1 MKLLKDIL
9 YKVKIT
15 KVIGTTEVRIDTIY
29 LNSLEVKPNS
39 LFIAIKGFT
48 TDGHKYIAS
57 AISNGATAIVCQEL
71 PLILLDEITY
81 VVVED
86 SSKAT
91 AIIASN
97 FYDNPS
103 NNLTLIGVTGTNG
116 KTSVAT
122 LLFKLYEKLGYKVGL
137 LSTVE
142 NKIGDK
148 IIPATHTTPN
158 AIALNE
164 LLAQMVDEGCDY
176 AFMEVSS
183 HALHQNRTYSLDFDG
198 AIFTNLTRDHLDYH
212 NTFREY
218 LNAKKLL
225 FDNLPKH
232 AFSLVNA
239 DEKNGVIIPQNTKA
253 KKYTYALKSDA
264 DFTIRILET
273 DFSGMMVNIDETEI
287 HTKLIG
293 DFNAY
298 NLLSVYATAMLLDAD
313 KMEVLVALSTLV
325 GAEGRFE
332 HLVSENDKIV
342 AIVDYAH
349 TPDALKNVLETINK
363 IKKGNE
369 KVITVVGCGGD
380 RDAGKRP
387 LMSAIACKLSDKVI
401 LTSDNPRTE
410 KPEAIIAEMQA
421 GVPDLARRK
430 VLSITDRTEAIR
442 TACMLATENDII
454 LIAGKG
460 HEKYQDINGVKH
472 DFDDKIKV
480 MEVFEELKL

>member
-1 MKLLKDIL
+1 MKVLKDIL
-9 YKVKIT
+9 YGVKINQVVGNT
-15 KVIGTTEVRIDTIY
+15 DLAVDALY
-29 LNSLEVKPNS
+29 LSSLEVKTNGV
-39 LFIAIKGFT
+39 FIAVKGFS

-57 AISNGATAIVCQEL
+57 AIENGAVAIVCEVL
-71 PLILLDEITY
+71 PSEIDENVVY

-86 SSKAT
+86 SS
-91 AIIASN
+91 IALAVLANN

-103 NNLTLIGVTGTNG
+103 SNIQLIGVTGTNG

-122 LLFKLYEKLGYKVGL
+122 LLFKLYTKLGYKVGL

-142 NKIGDK
+142 NKIGDE

-164 LLAQMVDEGCDY
+164 LLAKMVDEGCDY
-176 AFMEVSS
+176 AFMEASS
-183 HALHQNRTYSLDFDG
+183 HAIHQRRTYGLDFDG
-198 AIFTNLTRDHLDYH
+198 AIFTNLSHDHLDYH
-212 NTFREY
+212 NSFKEY
-218 LNAKKLL
+218 LNAKKML
-225 FDNLPKH
+225 FDELPKH
-232 AFSLVNA
+232 AFALVNA
-239 DEKNGVIIPQNTKA
+239 DEKNGLVMQQNTKA
-253 KKYTYALKSDA
+253 KKYSYALKSDA
-264 DFTIRILET
+264 DFTIKILET
-273 DFSGMMVNIDETEI
+273 DFSGMMVSIDGTEI

-313 KMEVLVALSTLV
+313 KQEVLVALSTLV

-332 HLVSENDKIV
+332 YTVSKEQNIV

-369 KVITVVGCGGD
+369 QVITVVGCGGD
-380 RDAGKRP
+380 RDATKRP
-387 LMSAIACKLSDKVI
+387 VMAAIASKMSDKAI

-410 KPEAIIAEMQA
+410 KPEAIIEDMQA
-421 GVPDLARRK
+421 GVEIINRRK
-430 VLSITDRTEAIR
+430 VLSITDRAEAIR
-442 TACMLATENDII
+442 TACMLANENDII

-460 HEKYQDINGVKH
+460 HEKYQDVMGVKN
-472 DFDDKIKV
+472 DFDDKEKV
-480 MEVFEELKL
+480 KSAFEALGK

>member
-9 YKVKIT
+9 YTVKT
-15 KVIGTTEVRIDTIY
+15 SQVIGNTELGINALY
-29 LNSLEVKPNS
+29 LNSLEIKEND
-39 LFIAIKGFT
+39 LFVAINGFT
-48 TDGHKYIAS
+48 TDGHQYIQS
-57 AISNGATAIVCQEL
+57 AISKGAVAVVCEVL
-71 PLILLDEITY
+71 PKILLDEITY
-81 VVVED
+81 VVVKN
-86 SSKAT
+86 SSQAI

-103 NNLTLIGVTGTNG
+103 SNLTLVAVTGTNG
-116 KTSVAT
+116 KTSVVT

-142 NKIGDK
+142 NKIGDE

-164 LLAQMVDEGCDY
+164 LLAKMVKAGCDY
-176 AFMEVSS
+176 AFMEASS
-183 HALHQNRTYSLDFDG
+183 HAIHQNRTYGLDFDG
-198 AIFTNLTRDHLDYH
+198 AIFTNLTHDHLDYH
-212 NTFREY
+212 KTFRDY

-225 FDNLPKH
+225 FDNLPKY

-239 DEKNGVIIPQNTKA
+239 DEKNGIIIPQNTKA
-253 KKYTYALKSDA
+253 KKYTYALKSEA

-273 DFSGMMVNIDETEI
+273 DFSGMLVNIDGTEI

-313 KMEVLVALSTLV
+313 NMEVLVALSTLV

-332 HLVSENDKIV
+332 YSISENDKIV

-363 IKKGNE
+363 IKTKEN

-380 RDAGKRP
+380 RDVTKRP
-387 LMSAIACKLSDKVI
+387 LMAAIACRFSDKVI

-410 KPEAIIAEMQA
+410 EPDVIIQEMQV
-421 GVPDLARRK
+421 GVPLTEKRK
-430 VLSITDRTEAIR
+430 VLSIANRGEAIK
-442 TACMLATENDII
+442 TACMLAEEKDII

-460 HEKYQDINGVKH
+460 HEKYQEVSGAKH
-472 DFDDKIKV
+472 PFDDKEKV
-480 MEVFEELKL
+480 KNVFKELNR

>member
-1 MKLLKDIL
+1 MKNLKDIL
-9 YKVKIT
+9 YSVKINQVVGNT
-15 KVIGTTEVRIDTIY
+15 DLAVDA
-29 LNSLEVKPNS
+29 LFLSSLEVKTNGV
-39 LFIAIKGFT
+39 FIAVKGFS

-57 AISNGATAIVCQEL
+57 AIENGAVAIVCEVL
-71 PLILLDEITY
+71 PSEIDENVVY

-86 SSKAT
+86 SS
-91 AIIASN
+91 IALAVLANN

-103 NNLTLIGVTGTNG
+103 SNIQLIGVTGTNG

-122 LLFKLYEKLGYKVGL
+122 LLFKLYTKLGYKVGL

-142 NKIGDK
+142 NKIGDE
-148 IIPATHTTPN
+148 IILATHTTPN

-164 LLAQMVDEGCDY
+164 LLAKMVDEGCDY
-176 AFMEVSS
+176 AFMEASS
-183 HALHQNRTYSLDFDG
+183 HAIHQRRTYGLDFDG
-198 AIFTNLTRDHLDYH
+198 AIFTNLSHDHLDYH
-212 NTFREY
+212 NSFKEY
-218 LNAKKLL
+218 LNAKKML
-225 FDNLPKH
+225 FDELPKH
-232 AFSLVNA
+232 AFALVNA
-239 DEKNGVIIPQNTKA
+239 DEKNGLVMQQNTKA

-264 DFTIRILET
+264 DFTIKILET
-273 DFSGMMVNIDETEI
+273 DFSGMMVSIDGTEI

-313 KMEVLVALSTLV
+313 KQEVLVALSTLV

-332 HLVSENDKIV
+332 YTVSKEQNIV

-369 KVITVVGCGGD
+369 QVITVVGCGGD
-380 RDAGKRP
+380 RDATKRP
-387 LMSAIACKLSDKVI
+387 VMAAIASKMSDKAI

-410 KPEAIIAEMQA
+410 KPEAIIEDMQA
-421 GVPDLARRK
+421 GVEIINRRK
-430 VLSITDRTEAIR
+430 VLSITDRAEAIK
-442 TACMLATENDII
+442 TACMLANENDII

-460 HEKYQDINGVKH
+460 HEKYQDVMGVKN
-472 DFDDKIKV
+472 DFDDKEKV
-480 MEVFEELKL
+480 KNAFEALGK

>member
-9 YKVKIT
+9 YTVKT
-15 KVIGTTEVRIDTIY
+15 SQVIGNTELGINALY
-29 LNSLEVKPNS
+29 LNSLEIKEND
-39 LFIAIKGFT
+39 LFVAINGFT
-48 TDGHKYIAS
+48 TDGHQYIQS
-57 AISNGATAIVCQEL
+57 AISKGAVAVVCEVL
-71 PLILLDEITY
+71 PKILLDEITY
-81 VVVED
+81 VVVKN
-86 SSKAT
+86 SSQAI

-103 NNLTLIGVTGTNG
+103 SNLTLVAVTGTNG
-116 KTSVAT
+116 KTSVVT

-142 NKIGDK
+142 NKIGDE

-164 LLAQMVDEGCDY
+164 LLAKMVKAGCDY
-176 AFMEVSS
+176 AFMEASS
-183 HALHQNRTYSLDFDG
+183 HAIHQNRTYGLDFDG
-198 AIFTNLTRDHLDYH
+198 AIFTNLTHDHLDYH
-212 NTFREY
+212 KTFRDY

-225 FDNLPKH
+225 FDNLPKY

-239 DEKNGVIIPQNTKA
+239 DEKNGIIIPQNTKA
-253 KKYTYALKSDA
+253 KKYTYALKSEA

-273 DFSGMMVNIDETEI
+273 DFSGMLVNIDGTEI

-313 KMEVLVALSTLV
+313 NMEVLVALSTLV

-332 HLVSENDKIV
+332 YSISENDKIV

-363 IKKGNE
+363 IKTREN

-380 RDAGKRP
+380 RDVTKRP
-387 LMSAIACKLSDKVI
+387 LMAAIACRFSDKVI

-410 KPEAIIAEMQA
+410 EPDVIIQEMQV
-421 GVPDLARRK
+421 GVALTEKRK
-430 VLSITDRTEAIR
+430 VLSIANRGEAIK
-442 TACMLATENDII
+442 TACMLAEEKDII

-460 HEKYQDINGVKH
+460 HEKYQEVSGAKH
-472 DFDDKIKV
+472 PFDDKEKV
-480 MEVFEELKL
+480 KNVFKELNR

>member
-9 YKVKIT
+9 YTVKT
-15 KVIGTTEVRIDTIY
+15 SQVIGNTELGINALY
-29 LNSLEVKPNS
+29 LNSLEIKEND
-39 LFIAIKGFT
+39 LFVAINGFT
-48 TDGHKYIAS
+48 TDGHQYIQS
-57 AISNGATAIVCQEL
+57 AISKGAVAVVCEVL
-71 PLILLDEITY
+71 PKILLDEITY
-81 VVVED
+81 VVVKN
-86 SSKAT
+86 SSQAI

-103 NNLTLIGVTGTNG
+103 SNLTLVAVTGTNG
-116 KTSVAT
+116 KTSVVT

-142 NKIGDK
+142 NKIGDE

-164 LLAQMVDEGCDY
+164 LLAKMVKAGCDY
-176 AFMEVSS
+176 AFMEASS
-183 HALHQNRTYSLDFDG
+183 HAIHQNRTYGLDFDG
-198 AIFTNLTRDHLDYH
+198 AIFTNLTHDHLDYH
-212 NTFREY
+212 KTFRDY

-225 FDNLPKH
+225 FDNLPKY

-239 DEKNGVIIPQNTKA
+239 DEKNGIIIPQNTKA
-253 KKYTYALKSDA
+253 KKYTYALKSEA

-273 DFSGMMVNIDETEI
+273 AFSGMLVNIDGTEI

-313 KMEVLVALSTLV
+313 NMEVLVALSTLV

-332 HLVSENDKIV
+332 YSISENDKIV

-363 IKKGNE
+363 IKTKEN

-380 RDAGKRP
+380 RDVTKRP
-387 LMSAIACKLSDKVI
+387 LMAAIACRFSDKVI

-410 KPEAIIAEMQA
+410 EPDVIIQEMQV
-421 GVPDLARRK
+421 GVPLTEKRK
-430 VLSITDRTEAIR
+430 VLSIANRGEAIK
-442 TACMLATENDII
+442 TACMLAEEKDII

-460 HEKYQDINGVKH
+460 HEKYQEVSGAKH
-472 DFDDKIKV
+472 PFDDKEKV
-480 MEVFEELKL
+480 KNVFKELNR

>member
-9 YKVKIT
+9 YTVNTSQI
-15 KVIGTTEVRIDTIY
+15 IGNTELGIDAMY
-29 LNSLEVKPNS
+29 LNSLEVKENG
-39 LFIAIKGFT
+39 LFIAIKGFV
-48 TDGHKYIAS
+48 TDGHQYIQS
-57 AISNGATAIVCQEL
+57 AISNGAQAVVCEEL
-71 PLILLDEITY
+71 PKILLDDITY
-81 VVVED
+81 VVVKD
-86 SSKAT
+86 SSQAI

-97 FYDNPS
+97 FYDHPS
-103 NNLTLIGVTGTNG
+103 SNLTLIGVTGTNG

-164 LLAQMVDEGCDY
+164 LLATMVNEGCDY
-176 AFMEVSS
+176 AFMEASS
-183 HALHQNRTYSLDFDG
+183 HAIHQNRTYGLDFDG
-198 AIFTNLTRDHLDYH
+198 AIFTNLTHDHLDYH
-212 NTFREY
+212 KTFRDY
-218 LNAKKLL
+218 LNAKKML

-239 DEKNGVIIPQNTKA
+239 DEKNGVIMPQNTKA
-253 KKYTYALKSDA
+253 KKYTYALKSQA

-273 DFSGMMVNIDETEI
+273 DFSGMLVNIDGTEI

-313 KMEVLVALSTLV
+313 KLEVLVALSTLV

-332 HLVSENDKIV
+332 YSVSENEKVV

-349 TPDALKNVLETINK
+349 TPDALKNVLETIDK
-363 IKKGNE
+363 IKTKDN

-380 RDAGKRP
+380 RDVTKRP

-410 KPEAIIAEMQA
+410 EPDTIIQEMQA
-421 GVPDLARRK
+421 GVPVEEKRK
-430 VLSITDRTEAIR
+430 VLSITNRGEAIK
-442 TACMLATENDII
+442 TACMLAEENDII

-460 HEKYQDINGVKH
+460 HEKYQDIKGVKH
-472 DFDDKIKV
+472 DFDDKEKV
-480 MEVFEELKL
+480 KNAFKELNK

>member
-9 YKVKIT
+9 YTVKT
-15 KVIGTTEVRIDTIY
+15 SQVIGNTELGINALY
-29 LNSLEVKPNS
+29 LNSLEIKEND
-39 LFIAIKGFT
+39 LFVAINGFT
-48 TDGHKYIAS
+48 TDGHQYIQS
-57 AISNGATAIVCQEL
+57 AISKGAVAVVCEVL
-71 PLILLDEITY
+71 PKILLDEITY
-81 VVVED
+81 VVVKN
-86 SSKAT
+86 SSQAI

-103 NNLTLIGVTGTNG
+103 SNLTLVAVTGTNG
-116 KTSVAT
+116 KTSVVT

-142 NKIGDK
+142 NKIGDE

-164 LLAQMVDEGCDY
+164 LLAKMVKAGCDY
-176 AFMEVSS
+176 AFMEASS
-183 HALHQNRTYSLDFDG
+183 HAIHQNRTYGLDFDG
-198 AIFTNLTRDHLDYH
+198 AIFTNLTHDHLDYH
-212 NTFREY
+212 KTFRDY

-225 FDNLPKH
+225 FDNLPKY

-239 DEKNGVIIPQNTKA
+239 DEKNGIIIPQNTKA
-253 KKYTYALKSDA
+253 KKYTYALKSEA

-273 DFSGMMVNIDETEI
+273 DFSGMLVNIDGTEI

-313 KMEVLVALSTLV
+313 NMEVLVALSTLV

-332 HLVSENDKIV
+332 YSISENDKIV

-363 IKKGNE
+363 IKTREN

-380 RDAGKRP
+380 RDVTKRP
-387 LMSAIACKLSDKVI
+387 LMAAIACRFSDKVI

-410 KPEAIIAEMQA
+410 EPDVIIQEMQV
-421 GVPDLARRK
+421 GVPLTEKRK
-430 VLSITDRTEAIR
+430 VLSIANRGEAIK
-442 TACMLATENDII
+442 TACMLAEEKDII

-460 HEKYQDINGVKH
+460 HEKYQEVSGAKH
-472 DFDDKIKV
+472 PFDDKEKV
-480 MEVFEELKL
+480 KNVFKELNR

>member
-9 YKVKIT
+9 YTVNTSQI
-15 KVIGTTEVRIDTIY
+15 IGNTELEIDAMY
-29 LNSLEVKPNS
+29 LNSLEVKENG
-39 LFIAIKGFT
+39 LFIAIKGFV
-48 TDGHKYIAS
+48 TDGHQYIQS
-57 AISNGATAIVCQEL
+57 AISNGAQAVVCEEL
-71 PLILLDEITY
+71 PKILLDDITY
-81 VVVED
+81 VVVKD
-86 SSKAT
+86 SSQAI

-97 FYDNPS
+97 FYDHPS
-103 NNLTLIGVTGTNG
+103 SNLTLIGVTGTNG

-164 LLAQMVDEGCDY
+164 LLATMVNEGCDY
-176 AFMEVSS
+176 AFMEASS
-183 HALHQNRTYSLDFDG
+183 HAIHQNRTYGLDFDG
-198 AIFTNLTRDHLDYH
+198 AIFTNLTHDHLDYH
-212 NTFREY
+212 KSFRDY
-218 LNAKKLL
+218 LNAKKML

-239 DEKNGVIIPQNTKA
+239 DEKNGVIMPQNTKA
-253 KKYTYALKSDA
+253 KKYTYALKSQA

-273 DFSGMMVNIDETEI
+273 DFSGMLVNIDGTEI

-313 KMEVLVALSTLV
+313 KLEVLVALSTLV

-332 HLVSENDKIV
+332 YSVSENEKVV

-363 IKKGNE
+363 IKTKDN

-380 RDAGKRP
+380 RDVTKRP

-410 KPEAIIAEMQA
+410 EPDTIIQEMQA
-421 GVPDLARRK
+421 GVPVEEKRK
-430 VLSITDRTEAIR
+430 VLSITNRREAIK
-442 TACMLATENDII
+442 TACMLAEENDII

-460 HEKYQDINGVKH
+460 HEKYQDIKGVKH
-472 DFDDKIKV
+472 DFDDKEKV
-480 MEVFEELKL
+480 KNAFKELNK

>member
-1 MKLLKDIL
+1 MKNLKDIL
-9 YKVKIT
+9 YSVKINQVVGNT
-15 KVIGTTEVRIDTIY
+15 DLDVNALF
-29 LNSLEVKPNS
+29 LNSLDVKANGV
-39 LFIAIKGFT
+39 FIAVKGFS
-48 TDGHKYIAS
+48 TDGHKYIS
-57 AISNGATAIVCQEL
+57 FAIENGARVIVCEIL
-71 PLILLDEITY
+71 PAEINKKVTY
-81 VVVED
+81 IVVED
-86 SSKAT
+86 SQ
-91 AIIASN
+91 IALAVLANN

-103 NNLTLIGVTGTNG
+103 TNLKLVGVTGTNG

-122 LLFKLYEKLGYKVGL
+122 LLFKLYTKLGYKVGL

-176 AFMEVSS
+176 AFMEASS
-183 HALHQNRTYSLDFDG
+183 HAIHQRRTYGLDFDG
-198 AIFTNLTRDHLDYH
+198 AIFTNLSHDHLDYH
-212 NTFREY
+212 KTFKDY

-225 FDNLPKH
+225 FDELPKN
-232 AFSLVNA
+232 AFSLVNI
-239 DEKNGVIIPQNTKA
+239 DEKNGLVMQQNTNA

-264 DFTIRILET
+264 DFTIKILET
-273 DFSGMMVNIDETEI
+273 DFSGMMVSIDGTEI

-298 NLLSVYATAMLLDAD
+298 NLLSVYASAMLLDAD
-313 KMEVLVALSTLV
+313 KHEVLVALSTLV

-332 HLVSENDKIV
+332 YTVSPEQKIV

-369 KVITVVGCGGD
+369 QVITVVGCGGD
-380 RDAGKRP
+380 RDATKRP
-387 LMSAIACKLSDKVI
+387 IMAAIASKMSDKAI

-410 KPEAIIAEMQA
+410 NPDAIIEEMQK
-421 GVPDLARRK
+421 GVEIIHRRK
-430 VLSITDRTEAIR
+430 VLSITDRTEAIK
-442 TACMLATENDII
+442 TACMLANENDII

-460 HEKYQDINGVKH
+460 HEKYQDVNGIKS
-472 DFDDKIKV
+472 DFDDKEKV
-480 MEVFEELKL
+480 KEAFETLGK

>member
-1 MKLLKDIL
+1 MKNLKDIL
-9 YKVKIT
+9 YSVKINQVVGNT
-15 KVIGTTEVRIDTIY
+15 DLTINALY
-29 LNSLEVKPNS
+29 LSSLEVKTNGV
-39 LFIAIKGFT
+39 FIAVKGFS

-57 AISNGATAIVCQEL
+57 AIENGAVAIVCEVL
-71 PLILLDEITY
+71 PSEIDENVVY

-86 SSKAT
+86 SS
-91 AIIASN
+91 IALAVLANN

-103 NNLTLIGVTGTNG
+103 SNIQLIGVTGTNG

-122 LLFKLYEKLGYKVGL
+122 LLFKLYTKLGYKVGL

-142 NKIGDK
+142 NKIGDE

-164 LLAQMVDEGCDY
+164 LLAKMVDEGCDY
-176 AFMEVSS
+176 AFMEASS
-183 HALHQNRTYSLDFDG
+183 HAIHQRRTYGLDFDG
-198 AIFTNLTRDHLDYH
+198 AIFTNLSHDHLDYH
-212 NTFREY
+212 NSFKEY
-218 LNAKKLL
+218 LNAKKML
-225 FDNLPKH
+225 FDELPKH
-232 AFSLVNA
+232 AFALVNA
-239 DEKNGVIIPQNTKA
+239 DEKNGLVMQQNTKA
-253 KKYTYALKSDA
+253 KKYSYALKSDA
-264 DFTIRILET
+264 DFTIKILET
-273 DFSGMMVNIDETEI
+273 DFSGMMVSIDGTEI

-313 KMEVLVALSTLV
+313 KQEVLVALSTLV

-332 HLVSENDKIV
+332 YTVSKEQNIV

-369 KVITVVGCGGD
+369 QVITVVGCGGD
-380 RDAGKRP
+380 RDATKRP
-387 LMSAIACKLSDKVI
+387 VMAAIASKMSDKAI

-410 KPEAIIAEMQA
+410 KPEAIIEDMQA
-421 GVPDLARRK
+421 GVEIINRRK
-430 VLSITDRTEAIR
+430 VLSITDRAEAIR
-442 TACMLATENDII
+442 TACMLANENDII

-460 HEKYQDINGVKH
+460 HEKYQDVMGVKN
-472 DFDDKIKV
+472 DFDDKEKV
-480 MEVFEELKL
+480 KSAFEALGK

>member
-1 MKLLKDIL
+1 
-9 YKVKIT
+9 
-15 KVIGTTEVRIDTIY
+15 
-29 LNSLEVKPNS
+29 
-39 LFIAIKGFT
+39 LFIAIKGFV
-48 TDGHKYIAS
+48 TDGHQYIQS
-57 AISNGATAIVCQEL
+57 AISNGAQAVVCEEL
-71 PLILLDEITY
+71 PKILLDDITY
-81 VVVED
+81 VVVKD
-86 SSKAT
+86 SSQAI

-97 FYDNPS
+97 FYDHPS
-103 NNLTLIGVTGTNG
+103 SNLTLIGVTGTNG

-164 LLAQMVDEGCDY
+164 LLATMVNEGCDY
-176 AFMEVSS
+176 AFMEASS
-183 HALHQNRTYSLDFDG
+183 HAIHQNRTYGLDFDG
-198 AIFTNLTRDHLDYH
+198 AIFTNLTHDHLDYH
-212 NTFREY
+212 KTFRDY
-218 LNAKKLL
+218 LNAKKML

-239 DEKNGVIIPQNTKA
+239 DEKNGVIMPQNTKA
-253 KKYTYALKSDA
+253 KKYTYALKSQA

-273 DFSGMMVNIDETEI
+273 DFSGMLVNIDGTEI

-313 KMEVLVALSTLV
+313 KLEVLVALSTLV

-332 HLVSENDKIV
+332 YSVSENEKVV

-349 TPDALKNVLETINK
+349 TPDALKNVLETIDK
-363 IKKGNE
+363 IKTKDN

-380 RDAGKRP
+380 RDVTKRP

-410 KPEAIIAEMQA
+410 EPDTIIQEMQA
-421 GVPDLARRK
+421 GVPVEEKRK
-430 VLSITDRTEAIR
+430 VLSITNRGEAIK
-442 TACMLATENDII
+442 TACMLAEENDII

-460 HEKYQDINGVKH
+460 HEKYQDIKGVKH
-472 DFDDKIKV
+472 DFDDKEKV
-480 MEVFEELKL
+480 KNAFKELNK

>member
-9 YKVKIT
+9 YTVNTSQI
-15 KVIGTTEVRIDTIY
+15 IGNTELEIDAMY
-29 LNSLEVKPNS
+29 LNSLEVKENG
-39 LFIAIKGFT
+39 LFIAIKGFV
-48 TDGHKYIAS
+48 TDGHQYIQS
-57 AISNGATAIVCQEL
+57 AISNGAQAVVCEEL
-71 PLILLDEITY
+71 PKILLDDITY
-81 VVVED
+81 VVVKD
-86 SSKAT
+86 SSQAI

-97 FYDNPS
+97 FYDHPS
-103 NNLTLIGVTGTNG
+103 SNLTLIGVTGTNG

-164 LLAQMVDEGCDY
+164 LLATMVNEGCDY
-176 AFMEVSS
+176 AFMEASS
-183 HALHQNRTYSLDFDG
+183 HAIHQNRTYGLDFDG
-198 AIFTNLTRDHLDYH
+198 AIFTNLTHDHLDYH
-212 NTFREY
+212 KSFRDY
-218 LNAKKLL
+218 LNAKKML

-239 DEKNGVIIPQNTKA
+239 DEKNGVIMPQNTKA
-253 KKYTYALKSDA
+253 KKYTYALKSQA

-273 DFSGMMVNIDETEI
+273 DFSGMLVNIDGTEI

-313 KMEVLVALSTLV
+313 KLEVLVALSTLV

-332 HLVSENDKIV
+332 YSVSENEKVV

-363 IKKGNE
+363 IKTKDN

-380 RDAGKRP
+380 RDVTKRP

-410 KPEAIIAEMQA
+410 EPDTIIQEMQA
-421 GVPDLARRK
+421 GVPVEEKRK
-430 VLSITDRTEAIR
+430 VLSIINRREAIK
-442 TACMLATENDII
+442 TACMLAEENDII

-460 HEKYQDINGVKH
+460 HEKYQDIKGVKH
-472 DFDDKIKV
+472 DFDDKEKV
-480 MEVFEELKL
+480 KNAFKELNK

>member
-1 MKLLKDIL
+1 MKVLKDIL
-9 YKVKIT
+9 YGVKINQVVGNT
-15 KVIGTTEVRIDTIY
+15 DLAVDALY
-29 LNSLEVKPNS
+29 LSSLEVKTNGV
-39 LFIAIKGFT
+39 FIAVKGFS

-57 AISNGATAIVCQEL
+57 AIENGAVAIVCEVL
-71 PLILLDEITY
+71 PSEIDENVVY

-86 SSKAT
+86 SS
-91 AIIASN
+91 IALAVLANN

-103 NNLTLIGVTGTNG
+103 SNIQLIGVTGTNG

-122 LLFKLYEKLGYKVGL
+122 LLFKLYTKLGYKVGL

-142 NKIGDK
+142 NKIGDE

-164 LLAQMVDEGCDY
+164 LLAKMVDEGCDY
-176 AFMEVSS
+176 AFMEASS
-183 HALHQNRTYSLDFDG
+183 HAIHQRRTYGLDFDG
-198 AIFTNLTRDHLDYH
+198 AIFTNLSHDHLDYH
-212 NTFREY
+212 NSFKEY
-218 LNAKKLL
+218 LNAKKML
-225 FDNLPKH
+225 FDELPKH
-232 AFSLVNA
+232 AFALVNA
-239 DEKNGVIIPQNTKA
+239 DEKNGLVMQQNTKA
-253 KKYTYALKSDA
+253 KKYSYALKSDA
-264 DFTIRILET
+264 DFTIKILET
-273 DFSGMMVNIDETEI
+273 DFSGMMVSIDGTEI

-313 KMEVLVALSTLV
+313 KQEVLVALSTLV

-332 HLVSENDKIV
+332 YTVSKEQNIV

-369 KVITVVGCGGD
+369 QVITVVGCGGD
-380 RDAGKRP
+380 RDATKRP
-387 LMSAIACKLSDKVI
+387 VMAAIALKMSDKAI

-410 KPEAIIAEMQA
+410 KPEAIIEDMQA
-421 GVPDLARRK
+421 GVEIINRRK
-430 VLSITDRTEAIR
+430 VLSITDRAEAIR
-442 TACMLATENDII
+442 TACMLANENDII

-460 HEKYQDINGVKH
+460 HEKYQDVMGVKN
-472 DFDDKIKV
+472 DFDDKEKV
-480 MEVFEELKL
+480 KSAFEALGK